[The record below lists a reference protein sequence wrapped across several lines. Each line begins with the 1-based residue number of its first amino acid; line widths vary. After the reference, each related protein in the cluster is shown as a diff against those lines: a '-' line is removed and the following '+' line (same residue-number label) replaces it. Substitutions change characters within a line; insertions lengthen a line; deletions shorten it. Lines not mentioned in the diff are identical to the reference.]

1 MTESATRS
9 ARLPVNATGLK
20 ERMLVRAALTDHDAQ
35 LRNFTPL
42 RDRLVASGQ
51 DANAKYREIQSER
64 DQLWAKWKK
73 LAPTA
78 SPVPFP
84 ALPGGAVSSLPIAA
98 LRLFGPNGLDP
109 WFGYSGSVQMGPAQE
124 GENQIPQGAE
134 GLISTLPNG
143 LLSNGSILFTDYL
156 TTSDE
161 AAIWLHN
168 WNYLIV
174 FPAPVVPSSFT
185 YSFGVGVQVSLLIY
199 YGSAT
204 FLSFIALGE
213 TANFTGQ
220 EITVNN
226 DGYPLVANLVAPCA
240 PTTIRGVLNVQRSFP
255 VGAGEVPAIALTTGV
270 ATALSPYSQFIFDD
284 VGGCFICPAASIDP
298 ATAEGPIAER
308 GIVNFHY
315 QPLPLNR

>member
-1 MTESATRS
+1 MTQSA
-9 ARLPVNATGLK
+9 ARPARIPVNATGLK
-20 ERMLVRAALTDHDAQ
+20 ERMLVRTALADHDAQ

-42 RDRLVASGQ
+42 RDRFMASGQ
-51 DANAKYREIQSER
+51 DANAKYREIQAER
-64 DQLWAKWKK
+64 DQLWAKWKT

-78 SPVPFP
+78 SPEPFP
-84 ALPGGAVSSLPIAA
+84 VRPGGAVSSLPIAG
-98 LRLFGPNGLDP
+98 LKLIGPGGQGS
-109 WFGYSGSVQMGPAQE
+109 WFGYSGSVMMGPAQE

-134 GLISTLPNG
+134 GSISTIPNG

-156 TTSDE
+156 TTSGE

-168 WNYLIV
+168 WKNLIV
-174 FPAPVVPSSFT
+174 FPDPVVPSSFT

-213 TANFTGQ
+213 TANFKGQ

-226 DGYPLVANLVAPCA
+226 DGYPLVTNLVSPCA

-255 VGAGEVPAIALTTGV
+255 VGAGEVPAIALTAGV
-270 ATALSPYSQFIFDD
+270 ATALSTYSQFIFDD
-284 VGGCFICPAASIDP
+284 NGGCFICPAASIDP
-298 ATAEGPIAER
+298 ATAEGPER
-308 GIVNFHY
+308 GVVNFHY
-315 QPLPLNR
+315 QPLPLENL